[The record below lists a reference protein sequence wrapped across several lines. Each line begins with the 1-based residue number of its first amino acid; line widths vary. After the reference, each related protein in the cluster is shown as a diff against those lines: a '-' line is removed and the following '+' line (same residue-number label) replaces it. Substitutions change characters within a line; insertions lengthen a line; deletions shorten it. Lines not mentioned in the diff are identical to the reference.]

1 MKKIYSILSLLLLCS
16 IVAFAD
22 SERVVIANDVA
33 SHVVI
38 NSIEGNVVTL
48 TVTPAEGQYLADIS
62 AMKTIDASAAAPI
75 RRADIPVGAAYTLTK
90 TSATADRSQEATY
103 TMTLDDGFGAYVT
116 ATFADRTAIT
126 ADQITLSAESF
137 TYNGS
142 DQKATVSIDGLTL
155 DTDYTISY
163 KETEWKDAGTYT
175 VTITG
180 IDSYKGTIEKTWS
193 INACQSSVAVVALAI
208 PTEGYTYDG
217 TEKKPAVT
225 VTIGT
230 MTVAGTEYTVSY
242 TDNVNAGTATVN
254 VEDKQG
260 GNFAFAPVSKTFEI
274 GKATVTVTAAD
285 QTKGYGD
292 TDPELTY
299 TADGLVGSDEISGTL
314 GRTDGEDVGNHDI
327 NLGSLNAGSNYT
339 LILAGNGAKLTI
351 TPKSLKDQNIE
362 IGIKDYASCSVEVKQ
377 DGVLIADN
385 NYTAAKHA
393 TKENTVT
400 VTGTGNYAGE
410 VDVTLVSANF
420 EKPADAATDADCC
433 AAAQVSQDMALPE
446 GMVAVMLTGTD
457 PQKGIASAKTLDYI
471 PAGVPVILMKKDD
484 VDGFTGKD
492 ITPGAT
498 SGTTEVTDAEK
509 AACPLKVADG
519 NTENLQGYQDYVW
532 FKGELVMVSNTA
544 KPANGTFYVKN
555 STPNSA
561 PRLQIVIG
569 EEEVTTSLSS
579 IDHSSL
585 TIDHS
590 EGAWFSLDG
599 RKINGQPLKK
609 GLYIHN
615 GKKTV
620 IK

>member
-103 TMTLDDGFGAYVT
+103 TMTLDDGFGAYV
-116 ATFADRTAIT
+116 
-126 ADQITLSAESF
+126 LSAESF

-163 KETEWKDAGTYT
+163 NETAWTNAGTYT